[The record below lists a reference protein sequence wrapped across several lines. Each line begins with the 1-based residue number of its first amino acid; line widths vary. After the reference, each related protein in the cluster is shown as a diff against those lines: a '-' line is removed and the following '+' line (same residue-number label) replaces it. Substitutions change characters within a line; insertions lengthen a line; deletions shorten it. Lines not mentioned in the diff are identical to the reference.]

1 MRETVKK
8 IGQLFFIGFPGERPP
23 KPFLEFLAEEQIGG
37 IILFEENCRTHEVTR
52 ENIEIIKSQYGAS
65 SPLIAIDQEGGRV
78 CRLRGAPAEY
88 RAAADYGRNN
98 ELEQFKEDYTRSAV
112 FMASIGINVNLGPV
126 CDIQLNTTNRCLE
139 DRCFGTSPETVTP
152 FVEWAVQISKKAGV
166 LSCLKHF
173 PGLGA
178 ASLDPHKQT
187 ASADFDRIIWE
198 QRERVPFAAGIGVG
212 ADMIMTTHIR
222 LPKIDE
228 RMVTG
233 SRKIVATMIRQEL
246 AFDGPVITDDLM
258 MRGAEP
264 LGHYGERAVAA
275 FNAGHDILLFGQD
288 WEEAV
293 AAYDYFVDA
302 VEGGEITA
310 KRLELSLGRIS
321 GMKFKLDSL
330 VLR

>member
-1 MRETVKK
+1 MRRVEKR
-8 IGQLFFIGFPGERPP
+8 IGQFFIIGFPGERPP

-37 IILFEENCRTHEVTR
+37 VILFEENCRTHEVTR
-52 ENIEIIKSQYGAS
+52 ENIEIIKSQYDTS
-65 SPLIAIDQEGGRV
+65 SPLIAVDQEGGRV
-78 CRLRGAPAEY
+78 CRLRKAPAEY

-126 CDIQLNTTNRCLE
+126 CDIQIDATNPCLE
-139 DRCFGTSPETVTP
+139 GRCFGTSAKTVTP
-152 FVEWAVQISKKAGV
+152 FVEQAVQISKKAGL

-198 QRERVPFAAGIGVG
+198 QRERVPFAAGIGIG
-212 ADMIMTTHIR
+212 ADMVMTTHIR

-233 SRKIVATMIRQEL
+233 SRKIIATMIRQGFV
-246 AFDGPVITDDLM
+246 FDGPVITDDLM
-258 MRGAEP
+258 MGGAES
-264 LGHYGERAVAA
+264 LGCSGERAVAA
-275 FNAGHDILLFGQD
+275 FKAGHDILLFGQD
-288 WEEAV
+288 WEEAI
-293 AAYDYFVDA
+293 AAYDYFVNA
-302 VEGGEITA
+302 VEGGEITS
-310 KRLELSLGRIS
+310 KHLELSLGRIS
-321 GMKFKLDSL
+321 GMKFKLDSPVPL
-330 VLR
+330 